1 HERNVIH
8 RDIPENLQLG
18 HGGDLKI
25 VDFGWSVYEPTLFR
39 TPCVSLDY
47 LSPEIVHGQPH
58 IKTVDL
64 SNLGVLAYK
73 LLCGKV
79 PVLATTYEETY
90 YKIMKLQ
97 FKMPPDMTK
106 PAAHL
111 ISRLFVKDL
120 ASRMPLKHVAS
131 IPGFWCT
138 CTKSK

>member
-1 HERNVIH
+1 MR
-8 RDIPENLQLG
+8 RPCSG
-18 HGGDLKI
+18 T
-25 VDFGWSVYEPTLFR
+25 TL
-39 TPCVSLDY
+39 CISLDY
-47 LSPEIVHGQPH
+47 LSPEMVHGQPH

-131 IPGFWCT
+131 IPGFCCS